1 MQDRSAAGSAGRLPR
16 GTRQGRPQPHPP
28 VSVVLAHG
36 YHVQAQQWRDV
47 VWGDPHDN
55 HLGRVPRAVLT
66 ALEQPNPL
74 LLFGTG
80 APAGDGVLE
89 SELTL
94 HFARDHRSDLYD
106 LASESLA
113 ISRERSRLLVDDL
126 LDQRSLCERTSTT
139 TRTEVAAALQTSLQ
153 HRAHRLTLVSSPPT
167 SPDACKAPS
176 RCWRTP
182 RATDVWPA
190 GSAPWPPTPPSPAA
204 ALVTSSSWSR
214 RPDRTRA
221 LWTSPTLLAQCCRC
235 WAGRL
240 QSATSMSGPSSR
252 RPGWPGPAR
261 RTRGPHGQPAV
272 RGRVVTPRAR
282 TSKT

>member
-1 MQDRSAAGSAGRLPR
+1 M
-16 GTRQGRPQPHPP
+16 
-28 VSVVLAHG
+28 LAHG

-106 LASESLA
+106 LASEFLA

-153 HRAHRLTLVSSPPT
+153 HRAHRLTLVSSPTHIARCLQSALTLLADTPGYRRLAGRVSAVASDT
-167 SPDACKAPS
+167 TVTGRGPGDVVILEPQTRPQSGAVDFADVARAVLPLLGRPS
-176 RCWRTP
+176 
-182 RATDVWPA
+182 AVGYVDE
-190 GSAPWPPTPPSPAA
+190 
-204 ALVTSSSWSR
+204 WSQLTQTWLA
-214 RPDRTRA
+214 RTRA
-221 LWTSPTLLAQCCRC
+221 
-235 WAGRL
+235 
-240 QSATSMSGPSSR
+240 
-252 RPGWPGPAR
+252 
-261 RTRGPHGQPAV
+261 
-272 RGRVVTPRAR
+272 
-282 TSKT
+282 